1 MNGELY
7 KHVTK
12 TNRKVKYSLNI
23 YTYICHFFL
32 IHLPVDGHLGCF
44 HVLAI
49 ANSAMN
55 FEVHVS
61 F

>member
-23 YTYICHFFL
+23 YTYICQEAQVEAGLELETAEFQPLTFHFCDIGQIISQF
-32 IHLPVDGHLGCF
+32 
-44 HVLAI
+44 
-49 ANSAMN
+49 
-55 FEVHVS
+55 
-61 F
+61 